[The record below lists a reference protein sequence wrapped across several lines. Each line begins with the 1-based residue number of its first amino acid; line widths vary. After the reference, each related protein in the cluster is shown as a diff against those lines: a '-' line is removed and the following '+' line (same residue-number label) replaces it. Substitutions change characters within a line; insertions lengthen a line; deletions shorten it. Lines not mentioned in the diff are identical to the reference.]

1 MQGLSDRT
9 LLMATY
15 VIPGAFDW
23 IKDALPHDS
32 LIKHQ
37 WVIALHNVFLV
48 SDSSTKM
55 ADTGD
60 GDQRISSEID
70 GTYSKFSGEL

>member
-1 MQGLSDRT
+1 
-9 LLMATY
+9 MA
-15 VIPGAFDW
+15 
-23 IKDALPHDS
+23 HDS

-70 GTYSKFSGEL
+70 GTYSKFSMNCDSAETRVTFYLNETS